1 MYKGMLEV
9 REDVFSSEALTKRI
23 LVCPKLRF
31 SFEFKGCYLL
41 LAFPISHFFYG
52 LSERSDDF

>member
-9 REDVFSSEALTKRI
+9 SDDVFSSEALTKRI
-23 LVCPKLRF
+23 LVCPRLRF

-41 LAFPISHFFYG
+41 LAFPISFFYG